1 MARIV
6 HCLMATLF
14 VVLVM
19 ISSNSPSCQACRL
32 APLLSSGA
40 GPCFKARN
48 NICTDDSCMIDCEA
62 NRHFTYNAYCK
73 KPKRSQEPYKCCCPK

>member
-19 ISSNSPSCQACRL
+19 ISSNSPSCQAC
-32 APLLSSGA
+32 LLPYCLRVG